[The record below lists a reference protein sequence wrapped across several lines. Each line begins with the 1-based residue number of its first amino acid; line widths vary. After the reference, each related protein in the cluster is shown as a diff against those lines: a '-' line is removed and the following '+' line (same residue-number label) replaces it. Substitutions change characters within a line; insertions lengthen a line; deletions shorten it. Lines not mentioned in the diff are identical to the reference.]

1 VKKINMNINN
11 LIRNNIKNLAPY
23 ASARHEFTGEA
34 SIFLDANENPFDT
47 GFNRY
52 PDPLQHDVKERISKI
67 KNVAAENIF
76 LGNGS
81 DEAIDLLMRIFCEPR
96 IDEIMILPPTYGM
109 YQVSAAISDIAI
121 KEVPLT
127 IDFQPIMNEI
137 LAKANEYTKILFL
150 CSPNNPTANSFDLEL
165 MENLVQNFKGIVV
178 IDEAY
183 IDFAAQESCMQ
194 WIEKYPNLVILQTF
208 SKAWGLAGIRLG
220 MAFAN
225 KEIIDL
231 LNKVKPPYN
240 VNQLTQEV
248 ALQVL
253 ENQQQTQDYI
263 NEILNERKALETVL
277 EQSEI
282 VTKVYPTDANFIL
295 AQFKNPR
302 KVYDFLVLK
311 GIIVRDRS
319 KVILCDDCLRITV
332 GTKAENEELVNELKI
347 ICHEFSRITQ
357 KNN

>member
-1 VKKINMNINN
+1 MKIKN
-11 LIRNNIKNLAPY
+11 LIRQNIKNLAPY

-34 SIFLDANENPFDT
+34 SVFLDANENPFDT

-52 PDPLQHDVKERISKI
+52 PDPLQHDLKEKISKI
-67 KNVAAENIF
+67 KNIGIENIF
-76 LGNGS
+76 FGNGS

-109 YQVSAAISDIAI
+109 YQVSAAISDIGI

-127 IDFQPIMNEI
+127 VDFQPIVDEI
-137 LAKANEYTKILFL
+137 LAKANEQTKILFL
-150 CSPNNPTANSFDLEL
+150 CSPNNPTGNSFNLDL
-165 MENLVQNFKGIVV
+165 MEHLVKYFKGIVV

-183 IDFAAQESCMQ
+183 IDFAAQESCIK
-194 WIEKYPNLVILQTF
+194 WLSKYPNLLILQTF

-220 MAFAN
+220 MAFGN

-240 VNQLTQEV
+240 INQLTQKI
-248 ALQVL
+248 ALQAL
-253 ENQQQTQDYI
+253 DNQAQTQNYI
-263 NEILNERKALETVL
+263 KEILSERKALETNL
-277 EQSEI
+277 SELEI
-282 VTKVYPTDANFIL
+282 VGKVYKTDANFIF

-302 KVYDFLVLK
+302 KVYDFLVSK

-319 KVILCDDCLRITV
+319 KVILCEDCLRITV
-332 GTKAENEELVNELKI
+332 GAKAENELLINELRN
-347 ICHEFSRITQ
+347 F
-357 KNN
+357 

>member
-1 VKKINMNINN
+1 MNNHRLYLWKKINMNIKN
-11 LIRNNIKNLAPY
+11 LIRQNIKNLAPY

-34 SIFLDANENPFDT
+34 SMFLDANENPFDT

-52 PDPLQHDVKERISKI
+52 PDPLQHAVKERISKI
-67 KNVAAENIF
+67 KKVAVENIF

-96 IDEIMILPPTYGM
+96 MDEIMILPPTYGM
-109 YQVSAAISDIAI
+109 YQVSASISDIAI

-127 IDFQPIMNEI
+127 PDFQPVVSEI
-137 LAKANEYTKILFL
+137 FAKANEQTKILFL
-150 CSPNNPTANSFDLEL
+150 CSPNNPTANSFDLDL

-183 IDFAAQESCMQ
+183 IDFAAQESCIK
-194 WIEKYPNLVILQTF
+194 WLSKYSNLVILQTF

-220 MAFAN
+220 MAFASV
-225 KEIIDL
+225 EIISL

-240 VNQLTQEV
+240 INQLTQKV
-248 ALQVL
+248 ALQAL
-253 ENQQQTQDYI
+253 ENQGQTQTYI
-263 NEILNERKALETVL
+263 KEILTERKALEMVFSQL
-277 EQSEI
+277 EI
-282 VTKVYPTDANFIL
+282 VTKVYPSDANFIL

-319 KVILCDDCLRITV
+319 KVILCDDCLRITI
-332 GTKAENEELVNELKI
+332 GTKAENELLINELKN
-347 ICHEFSRITQ
+347 F
-357 KNN
+357 

>member
-1 VKKINMNINN
+1 MSKRRLYLWKNKKMKIDN
-11 LIRNNIKNLAPY
+11 LIRQNIKNLAPY

-52 PDPLQHDVKERISKI
+52 PDPLQITVKEKISNL
-67 KNVAAENIF
+67 KNIDVENIF

-81 DEAIDLLMRIFCEPR
+81 DEAIDLLMRVFCEPR

-109 YQVSAAISDIAI
+109 YKVSASISDIGI
-121 KEVPLT
+121 KTVELT
-127 IDFQPIMNEI
+127 NGFQPYNDAI
-137 LAKANEYTKILFL
+137 LATADERTKILFL
-150 CSPNNPTANSFDLEL
+150 CSPNNPTGNSFDLDS
-165 MENLVQNFKGIVV
+165 MEHLVKHFKGIVV

-183 IDFAAQESCMQ
+183 IDFAEQESCMQ
-194 WIEKYPNLVILQTF
+194 WIRKYPNLVILQTF

-240 VNQLTQEV
+240 INQLTQKTASQ
-248 ALQVL
+248 ALD
-253 ENQQQTQDYI
+253 NQEQTQNYI
-263 NEILNERKALETVL
+263 KEILSERAILKTALSQL
-277 EQSEI
+277 EI

-302 KVYDFLVLK
+302 KIYDFLVSK
-311 GIIVRDRS
+311 GIIIRDRS
-319 KVILCDDCLRITV
+319 RVILCDDCLRITV
-332 GTKAENEELVNELKI
+332 GTKTENQLLIKELKN
-347 ICHEFSRITQ
+347 F
-357 KNN
+357 

>member
-1 VKKINMNINN
+1 MKIKN
-11 LIRNNIKNLAPY
+11 LIRQNIKNLAPY

-34 SIFLDANENPFDT
+34 SVFLDANENPFDT

-52 PDPLQHDVKERISKI
+52 PDPLQLAVKERISKI
-67 KNVAAENIF
+67 KNVAVENIF

-121 KEVPLT
+121 KEIALT
-127 IDFQPIMNEI
+127 VDFQPIVNEI
-137 LAKANEYTKILFL
+137 LLKTNKKTKILFL
-150 CSPNNPTANSFDLEL
+150 CSPNNPTGNSFDLKL

-183 IDFAAQESCMQ
+183 IDFAAQESCIK
-194 WIEKYPNLVILQTF
+194 WLSKYPNLVILQTF

-220 MAFAN
+220 MAFGN

-240 VNQLTQEV
+240 INQLTQKT
-248 ALQVL
+248 ALQAL
-253 ENQQQTQDYI
+253 ENQAQTQVYI
-263 NEILNERKALETVL
+263 KEILKERTNLIKALNDLKMVE
-277 EQSEI
+277 
-282 VTKVYPTDANFIL
+282 KVYPTDANFIL

-302 KVYDFLVLK
+302 KVYDFLVSK

-332 GTKAENEELVNELKI
+332 GTKAENELLINELKKI
-347 ICHEFSRITQ
+347 
-357 KNN
+357 